1 MASEIRVNS
10 ISNRSGLGT
19 ISFGSYGV
27 EIAGITTIEKL
38 TVSTGTEANFSGV
51 VTATQFNGTQ
61 ANFSGVVTAT
71 AFYGDASNLTNVG
84 AAASLGD
91 LNDVVTN
98 NVGVGT
104 DQLLVWNNDFNRWE
118 RGYANTLPTMSSVTV
133 AEDSSNDE
141 DRFANQDF
149 TVTVNMSEN
158 GHPASSKSVKLS
170 ISDSSSIV
178 SRPVSSEISSVDT
191 SYSYTDEWTLGTL
204 AAGSHQKLYWE
215 PSRDFFWTWANG
227 SYGNNGIH
235 YSYDGLSWNAVN
247 TNSVGA
253 IYGAAYN
260 PNTGEF
266 LVNEWQRVHK
276 TKDFVNWTQIATL
289 NNNGR
294 NEVYSRIEWFPA
306 LNRYFTIQ
314 GGYLNGGSIA
324 YSSDGVSWSQQ
335 GGTSSQTL
343 QRLVY
348 SEDTNT
354 MVCLAAGNHSGYA
367 QASYT
372 TNPNGSPPSWSNTWV
387 ASGVDMVLNCVYAGG
402 GFAQWYWW
410 AYNNTVRKGAPTS
423 GANGASYT
431 TVKTFASSDIGP
443 ASGDIQYIPQLD
455 ILVVSG
461 YDNAGLGRM
470 WYCTPADDTSWT
482 EIQVQPVSD
491 TARYGWVD
499 IEYSS
504 KLGRYVMIAQNTTNS
519 NTSICVATSDTL
531 GLSTTRTRITFAD
544 STGLSNFR
552 HSEIVTESD
561 GSAVGAMHTTTSNTM
576 VLYNTTGTFNSG
588 LTVYGEEKNASTV
601 YAKFGSTGIVT
612 SFVEYDPGYTPMT
625 GDGPYTFEF
634 PGADTN
640 GLDLDTKFG
649 LSSAITVSATA
660 TNKLGTASQTST
672 AVTPASTRTASS
684 FTWNANTD
692 AYTNTTTAANRII
705 DVHSRMRRCLVTDNG
720 LVTYLDA
727 DDSTKLA
734 GDWLR
739 ICEHTQL
746 STARTGTHGSETA
759 NTPLRSG
766 VSTWSAGTYRRG
778 SRVIHNSSLWE
789 CIVDST
795 TATPAAGSSASTL
808 DGTAGQV
815 MVEIP
820 LFSVKHTRSASG
832 SYNEHGFYLVRGIK
846 TDDSYEVHPA
856 FVRSDGSYR
865 PYLYIGAY
873 LGSGTSGKNSVSG
886 QTNASSYTRASA
898 RAEAQSRGDGWRLMS
913 IYQYNVLQ
921 WLLITEYQN
930 MDSQEV
936 LGNGSSEGSSGTAT
950 TGLSNSRGN
959 RSQNAH
965 TGGGSSTDYVSYR
978 GVENIFGRG
987 HQWADG
993 ANITSG
999 TNLYVTDNPLYMIDD
1014 TTENFTLYGTIGGSD
1029 GGYLRDISA
1038 GVLFI
1043 SSSTT
1048 GGSSTTYVADA
1059 LSVSTGD
1066 RVMRVGG
1073 ASGDAAAAGIM
1084 RANYDSD
1091 SSNVGANRVSRIT
1104 FASESL

>member
-19 ISFGSYGV
+19 ITFSSYGV
-27 EIAGITTIEKL
+27 EIAGITTIEQL
-38 TVSTGTEANFSGV
+38 SVSSGTD
-51 VTATQFNGTQ
+51 

-91 LNDVVTN
+91 LNDVVTDN
-98 NVGVGT
+98 IGVGT
-104 DQLLVWNNDFNRWE
+104 DQILSWNNDLNRWE
-118 RGYANTLPTMSSVTV
+118 RGYSNALPIMGGVSVT
-133 AEDSSNDE
+133 ESSSNDE
-141 DRFANQDF
+141 NRFANQDF
-149 TVTVNMSEN
+149 TVTVSMNDD
-158 GHPASSKSVKLS
+158 GYPASTKSVKLS
-170 ISDSSSIV
+170 VSDSSSIV
-178 SRPVSSEISSVDT
+178 SRPVSNEITAVDT
-191 SYSYTDEWTLGTL
+191 SYSYTDEWTLTQMG
-204 AAGSHQKLYWE
+204 AGNHRRVFWE
-215 PSRDFFWTWANG
+215 PSRDFFWAYADS
-227 SYGNNGIH
+227 SYGTNGIN
-235 YSYDGLSWNAVN
+235 YSYDGINWNAVN

-266 LVNEWQRVHK
+266 LVNEWQRVKK

-294 NEVYSRIEWFPA
+294 NEVYSGIEWFPA

-324 YSSDGVSWSQQ
+324 RSYDGVNWSYQS
-335 GGTSSQTL
+335 GTSSQTL

-348 SEDTNT
+348 SEETNT

-367 QASYT
+367 QASYS
-372 TNPNGSPPSWSNTWV
+372 TNPDAATPSWTNTWV
-387 ASGVDMVLNCVYAGG
+387 ASGVDMVLNCVYAAG
-402 GFAQWYWW
+402 GFNNWYWW
-410 AYNNTVRKGAPTS
+410 AYNNTIRKGAPTS

-431 TVKTFASSDIGP
+431 TVKTWTNSDISPGT
-443 ASGDIQYIPQLD
+443 GDIMYISELD
-455 ILVVSG
+455 ILLLAG
-461 YDNAGLGRM
+461 WDNTSVGRA
-470 WYCTPADDTSWT
+470 WYCTPSDDTSWT
-482 EIQVQPVSD
+482 EIQVQPVDD
-491 TARYGWVD
+491 TARYGWSD
-499 IEYSS
+499 IAYSP
-504 KLGRYVMIAQNTTNS
+504 KLGRYVMVASAVTNS
-519 NTSICVATSDTL
+519 NSGITVAYSDTV
-531 GLSTTRTRITFAD
+531 GISTTRTKLTFSD
-544 STGLSNFR
+544 STGLSGFR
-552 HSEIVTESD
+552 HSEIITESD
-561 GSAVGAMHTTTSNTM
+561 GSAVGAMHTTTGNTM
-576 VLYNTTGTFNSG
+576 VLYNTSGSFNANSG
-588 LTVYGEEKNASTV
+588 LNVYGEEKNASTL

-612 SFVEYDPGYTPMT
+612 SFVDYDPGYTPMT
-625 GDGPYTFEF
+625 GNGPYTFEF
-634 PGADTN
+634 PNTDSN

-649 LSSAITVSATA
+649 SSSAITVSATA
-660 TNKLGTASQTST
+660 TNKLGSVSKTST
-672 AVTPASTRTASS
+672 ALTPASVRTPSS
-684 FTWNANTD
+684 FTWNADTD
-692 AYTNTTTAANRII
+692 AYTNTTTTANRII

-739 ICEHTQL
+739 ICENTQL
-746 STARTGTHGSETA
+746 NTARTGTHGSETA

-778 SRVIHNSSLWE
+778 ARVIHNSSLWE

-795 TATPAAGSSASTL
+795 TSTPAAGSSASTL

-856 FVRSDGSYR
+856 FVRPDGSYR

-873 LGSGTSGKNSVSG
+873 LASGTNGVNCVSG
-886 QTNASSYTRASA
+886 QTNSSNYTRAAA
-898 RAEAQSRGDGWRLMS
+898 RAAAQSRGDGWRLMS

-959 RSQNAH
+959 RCQNAY

-999 TNLYVTDNPLYMIDD
+999 TSLYVTDNPLHMIDD
-1014 TTENFTLYGTIGGSD
+1014 TTENLTLYGTIGGSD

-1059 LSVSTGD
+1059 LSVSTGT
-1066 RVMRVGG
+1066 RIMRVGG
-1073 ASGDAAAAGIM
+1073 ASGDGAAAGVM
-1084 RANYDSD
+1084 RSNYDSD

-1104 FASESL
+1104 YASESL